1 MRSDGAI
8 KTDIYKYLKGSA
20 LMDEVTGTLR
30 KTKRPHNSTK
40 EDVIISILANVG
52 VQSQTAT
59 VNVNIYVQDYDVD
72 GQYEENT
79 SRIEELSTMAWL
91 TLESFHTDEYKAN
104 AVNQRVYE
112 TESGE
117 HVINT
122 QIEYKLIN
130 D

>member
-8 KTDIYKYLKGSA
+8 KTDIYQYLKNSV
-20 LMDEVTGTLR
+20 LTNEVTGTLR
-30 KTKRPHNSTK
+30 KTKRPHKSYK

-72 GQYEENT
+72 GQFEENT
-79 SRIEELSTMAWL
+79 ARVEELCSIAWQ
-91 TLESFHTDEYKAN
+91 TLESFHTDEYHAE
-104 AVNQRVYE
+104 AISQRVYE
-112 TESGE
+112 TNTGE